1 LCESLLSHLEKRGAN
16 AGEGKLIK
24 CAANGGV
31 SFIISRI
38 VLLTPRRYIL
48 NYYFDNKFC

>member
-1 LCESLLSHLEKRGAN
+1 VKVCLATSKREELMRGR
-16 AGEGKLIK
+16 ERLIK
-24 CAANGGV
+24 CAANGGA